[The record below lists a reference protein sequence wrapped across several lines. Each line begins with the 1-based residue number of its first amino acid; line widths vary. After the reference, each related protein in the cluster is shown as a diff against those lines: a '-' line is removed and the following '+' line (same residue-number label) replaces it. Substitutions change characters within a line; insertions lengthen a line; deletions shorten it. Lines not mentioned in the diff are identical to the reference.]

1 MAINQGKIFTITS
14 VKGGVGKT
22 TTTLNLAGVLS
33 NRKEKV
39 LIIDMDLYGSAIAAT
54 LNISDDNNIYKLIDD
69 LNNNRFTQMENYIVS
84 YNEYIDVLPAPKD
97 PRFARKINGKYLNI
111 LFAKARMKYDTI
123 LVDTNHILDEK
134 NLITLD
140 ISDEVLYITSNDAID
155 LKNLKSMVS
164 IYKDMDKK
172 NYKIILNNS
181 KDKSRTFFE
190 KMDIKSIIK
199 DNVDYIIPTEF
210 YNKNYDKYVV
220 DGKIMTLDKKYMS
233 KNKATSKVF
242 DMLLNTLLKEKK

>member
-172 NYKIILNNS
+172 NYKIVLNNS